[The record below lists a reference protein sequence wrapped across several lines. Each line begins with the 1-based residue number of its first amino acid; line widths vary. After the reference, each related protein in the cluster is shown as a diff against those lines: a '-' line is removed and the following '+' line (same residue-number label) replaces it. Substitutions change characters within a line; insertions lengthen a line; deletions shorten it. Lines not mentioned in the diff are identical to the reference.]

1 MADDVHAGCDERG
14 RGGRGAH
21 SIRRLGKV
29 QGEVLRLRLI
39 VKTSSRFHSALIAP
53 DIGVRS
59 RSDQDVFVQ
68 CELPSRAQLRDAA

>member
-1 MADDVHAGCDERG
+1 MTDDVHAGCDERG
-14 RGGRGAH
+14 RGGRGAD
-21 SIRRLGKV
+21 SIRSLGEV
-29 QGEVLRLRLI
+29 QGEVLRLI